1 MRWSSLAREFFLPTR
16 EDKTVSIRITAAFVA
31 TIIAVASSA
40 FDAAKGSRN
49 GGNSYLPAQYCV
61 PPDDA
66 LDAQTIY
73 CRA

>member
-1 MRWSSLAREFFLPTR
+1 M
-16 EDKTVSIRITAAFVA
+16 SIRITTAFVA
-31 TIIAVASSA
+31 TIIVVASPA

-49 GGNSYLPAQYCV
+49 GENSSLPAQYCV